1 MPRTPPPEPSVPS
14 HRISGMSHTIIVIG
28 ATGGVGSALSRRL
41 AAAGHTIH
49 AIGRDPAK
57 LAALTA
63 ETGGTSATADVTD
76 RAQLEAAIKAAGP
89 AVAGLAYCVGSI
101 NLKPVSRI
109 TDEDVERDFRLNA
122 LGALR
127 AVQAALPALKANDG
141 TSSVVL
147 FSTVAVQQGFAS
159 HASIGMAKGAVEGLM
174 LSLAAELAPKIRVNC
189 VAPSLTKTPL
199 AAALTSNE
207 QMATAIAGLH
217 ALQRLGEP
225 DDIAAAAAFLLAR
238 DSSWITGQVIGVDGG
253 RSSLRTKG

>member
-1 MPRTPPPEPSVPS
+1 MT
-14 HRISGMSHTIIVIG
+14 TIIIG
-28 ATGGVGSALSRRL
+28 ATGGIGAALFRRL
-41 AAAGHTIH
+41 AAAGHIIH

-63 ETGGTSATADVTD
+63 ETGGTSAVADVTD
-76 RAQLEAAIKAAGP
+76 RVQLEAAIKAAGP
-89 AVAGLAYCVGSI
+89 SAAGLAYCVGSI

-122 LGALR
+122 LGAFH
-127 AVQAALPALKANDG
+127 AIQFALPALK
-141 TSSVVL
+141 SSGNASIVL
-147 FSTVAVQQGFAS
+147 FSTVAVSQGFAS

-199 AAALTSNE
+199 ASALTSSE
-207 QMATAIAGLH
+207 QMSAAIAALH
-217 ALQRLGEP
+217 PLQRLGEA
-225 DDIAAAAAFLLAR
+225 DDAAAAAAFLLSPDA
-238 DSSWITGQVIGVDGG
+238 SWITGQVINVDGG

>member
-1 MPRTPPPEPSVPS
+1 
-14 HRISGMSHTIIVIG
+14 MSHSIIVIG

-41 AAAGHTIH
+41 AASGHTIH

-57 LAALTA
+57 LADLTA
-63 ETGGTSATADVTD
+63 EIGGSSATADVTD

-109 TDEDVERDFRLNA
+109 TEEDVLRDFRLNA
-122 LGALR
+122 LGAFL
-127 AVQAALPALKANDG
+127 AVQAALPALKANEG

-174 LSLAAELAPKIRVNC
+174 LSLAAELAPKVRVNC

-225 DDIAAAAAFLLAR
+225 DDVAAAAAFLLSP

>member
-1 MPRTPPPEPSVPS
+1 MT
-14 HRISGMSHTIIVIG
+14 TIIIG
-28 ATGGVGSALSRRL
+28 ATGGIGSALCRRL
-41 AAAGHTIH
+41 ATARHTIH

-57 LAALTA
+57 LGALIA
-63 ETGGTSATADVTD
+63 ETGGTHAVADVTD

-89 AVAGLAYCVGSI
+89 TVSGLAYCVGSI

-122 LGALR
+122 LGALH
-127 AVQAALPALKANDG
+127 AVQFALPALKASGNA
-141 TSSVVL
+141 SVVL
-147 FSTVAVQQGFAS
+147 FSTVAVAQGFAS

-199 AAALTSNE
+199 AAALTGNE
-207 QMATAIAGLH
+207 QMATAIAALH
-217 ALQRLGEP
+217 PLQRLGEA
-225 DDIAAAAAFLLAR
+225 DDVAAAAAFLLSPDA
-238 DSSWITGQVIGVDGG
+238 SWITGQAINVDGG